1 MRASTT
7 RSSQAGYT
15 LVALMVGIAIL
26 TIVVAAVGPM
36 VGTIMKREREQE
48 LIFRGRQYAR
58 AIAIFQRRFGRLPN
72 QLKELSE
79 NRPRSIRKLWREPM
93 CNCDRWHL
101 LIQNTPEAVPATLPT
116 GLGPPGGGPVPPGQP
131 AGPGPTSGSPN
142 PTPTPSAMFTPLG
155 GIFGQGTN
163 APVGPIV
170 GVRSELHKEALNE
183 WRGLKYYDQWRFIVG
198 DADRDTTST
207 FDPNSLSV
215 QPRLTPG
222 PR

>member
-1 MRASTT
+1 MGASTT

-58 AIAIFQRRFGRLPN
+58 AIAIFQRRFGRYPN

-79 NRPRSIRKLWREPM
+79 NRPRSIRKLWKEPM

-101 LIQNTPEAVPATLPT
+101 LIQNTPEAVPASPPT
-116 GLGPPGGGPVPPGQP
+116 GPTPAGGGPVPPGQP
-131 AGPGPTSGSPN
+131 ARPGATSGSPN

-155 GIFGQGTN
+155 GIFGHGTN

-170 GVRSELHKEALNE
+170 GVRSEVHKEALNE

-198 DADRDTTST
+198 DADRDTTSN

-222 PR
+222 TR